1 MFFLICLLFMFEVL
15 SIDEHSEV
23 EINAF
28 SPNKVSCLPI
38 HANFLSL
45 LLSAFF
51 FVLLAATLLGVLQ
64 ADSGVTFHSVHVCIQ
79 NAKHLN
85 ILYFISKKTTFF
97 ESVSLKRR
105 HLRSICPQ
113 CPQLIRCVIYKCLSH
128 TQGHFT

>member
-1 MFFLICLLFMFEVL
+1 MFEVL

-38 HANFLSL
+38 HAMFYFLSL

-64 ADSGVTFHSVHVCIQ
+64 ADSGVTFHSVHVCMQ

-85 ILYFISKKTTFF
+85 IFYFISKKNNLF
-97 ESVSLKRR
+97 
-105 HLRSICPQ
+105 
-113 CPQLIRCVIYKCLSH
+113 
-128 TQGHFT
+128 